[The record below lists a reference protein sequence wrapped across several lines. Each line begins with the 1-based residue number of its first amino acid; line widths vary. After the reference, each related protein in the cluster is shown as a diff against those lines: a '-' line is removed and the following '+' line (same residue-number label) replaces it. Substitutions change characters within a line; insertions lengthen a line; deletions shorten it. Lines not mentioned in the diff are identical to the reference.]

1 MEADAMMRETLR
13 IVVVLLLLAGAGC
26 LFPRER
32 EEAGEESVLK
42 KNLEGGQL
50 EELALEQMEARRA
63 KAVAGL
69 RLVAEADKAEYE
81 LDQPI
86 VLDVRLE
93 NVTGGNSG
101 EKSRDIPV
109 YFEPFVQVP
118 KGGRAEWL
126 FKFRIQRERDGKL
139 IYRSPSFKLDD
150 RERAKYYHYV
160 TLPEQTSV
168 GRKFEFPA
176 PRVREWLEPGETYAL
191 YVSYV
196 VGDANPYYVIINRH
210 LTEAQVEML
219 GFKLAYVRVW
229 SGKLFARKVTFRVK
243 ARRKR
248 FLFF

>member
-1 MEADAMMRETLR
+1 MEADAMMRQTFQTLA
-13 IVVVLLLLAGAGC
+13 VLLLLGAGGC
-26 LFPRER
+26 LFPRSRDET
-32 EEAGEESVLK
+32 GGESVLR

-50 EELALEQMEARRA
+50 EELTLEQIEARRA
-63 KAVAGL
+63 KAIAGL
-69 RLVAEADKAEYE
+69 RLMAEADREEYE
-81 LDQPI
+81 LDEPI
-86 VLDVRLE
+86 VVDVRLE

-101 EKSRDIPV
+101 EKGRDIHT

-150 RERAKYYHYV
+150 QERAKYYHYV
-160 TLPEQTSV
+160 TLPEQASI

-176 PRVREWLEPGETYAL
+176 PRVRDWLEPGETYGL

-196 VGDANPYYVIINRH
+196 VGDSSPYYVIINRH
-210 LTEAQVEML
+210 LTAAQVEML

-243 ARRKR
+243 PNRKR